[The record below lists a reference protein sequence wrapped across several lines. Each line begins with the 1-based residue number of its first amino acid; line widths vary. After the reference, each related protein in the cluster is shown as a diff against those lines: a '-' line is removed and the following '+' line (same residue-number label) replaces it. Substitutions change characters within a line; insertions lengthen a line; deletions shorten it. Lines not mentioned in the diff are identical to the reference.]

1 MKIGNSFEGISEL
14 IGAGL
19 QHDTNMSIKNKSVK
33 KEVAANKKV
42 DKSTVKTDSNKKRS
56 HDEHDESSDE
66 EFELDGI
73 IDVGESED
81 ESDGDDESE
90 DAEEEAGDDEEEDS
104 DDELNQLLAE
114 QEAEGDED
122 EEADFSSDESADDTK
137 SLTERLSDVKL
148 RTLSSESLAKLN
160 EIHTT
165 FADGRERIIKPEIEP
180 VYDSDDSDKEDFNT
194 IGNIPIN
201 AYDEYP
207 HIGYD
212 INGKRIMR
220 PAKGS
225 ALDQLLENIDLPEGW
240 TGLLDKN
247 SGNALNISE
256 EELELIRKI
265 ERNEN
270 TDETSNPYEPT
281 IEWFTSKTEI
291 MPLSAAPEPKSRFT
305 PSKHEARR
313 IMKIVKAIREGKI
326 IPPDQ
331 RKKIEEEDDEKL
343 NYNLWEGIDDEL
355 TKDHIMTLRAPKVAP
370 PTNEESYNPP
380 EEYLL
385 TAEELKEWESMDPSE
400 RERNFI
406 PQKFGSLRKVPG
418 YGENIR
424 ERFER
429 CLDLYLAPRVRKNKL
444 NIDPE
449 SLIPELPSPKDLRP
463 FPIRTSTI
471 YEGHTGKIRTLSID
485 PTGNWL
491 ATGSDDG
498 TVRIWEVLTGR
509 EVHKFVIIDD
519 IEENSDDHIES
530 VQWNPDPEC
539 GILAIACGENIYLC
553 IPPIFGYEI
562 ENEGHKR
569 IEDGFGFAKTKSDK
583 TDVTGVASDNEEGD
597 EEEDQEGDS
606 TVNKNA
612 ASWFKPTNAQLNNG
626 ISLVITTSR
635 GASAS
640 ASTIKKLNWHRRGD
654 YLLSVSPDGGN
665 KASILIHQLSKHASQ
680 SPFRKSRGI
689 LMDAKFHPTKP
700 ILIVM
705 SQRYIRIYNLQL
717 QQLVKKLLPGARWLS
732 CLDIH
737 PRGGDHLIAGSYDK
751 RVLWHDLDLSST
763 PYKTLRYHEKAVRSV
778 SFHKG
783 NLPLF
788 CSASDDGFIH
798 VFHATVYDDLI
809 TNPLLVPLK
818 KLQGHKVINSL
829 GVLDVCWHPREAWL
843 FSAGADG
850 SARLWTS

>member
-1 MKIGNSFEGISEL
+1 MTATTRSRGTNKEKKTAEISVPV
-14 IGAGL
+14 A
-19 QHDTNMSIKNKSVK
+19 
-33 KEVAANKKV
+33 EV
-42 DKSTVKTDSNKKRS
+42 SKKRN
-56 HDEHDESSDE
+56 HDEHESSADEDFELNGLIDVEASEEESEEDGEGEASDSDAELNKMLAEEEEDIDEESNLSSDE
-66 EFELDGI
+66 D
-73 IDVGESED
+73 S
-81 ESDGDDESE
+81 
-90 DAEEEAGDDEEEDS
+90 DAET
-104 DDELNQLLAE
+104 
-114 QEAEGDED
+114 
-122 EEADFSSDESADDTK
+122 TK
-137 SLTERLSDVKL
+137 SLTDRLSDVKL
-148 RTLSSESLAKLN
+148 RTLSAESLSKLN
-160 EIHTT
+160 EVHTK
-165 FADGRERIIKPEIEP
+165 FADGRPRIIKPEINP
-180 VYDSDDSDKEDFNT
+180 VYDSDDSDGEDYNT
-194 IGNIPIN
+194 IGNIPIS

-225 ALDQLLENIDLPEGW
+225 ALDQLLESIDLPEGW

-247 SGNALNISE
+247 SGSALNISE
-256 EELELIRKI
+256 EELELIKKI
-265 ERNEN
+265 EKNEN
-270 TDETSNPYEPT
+270 PDDSTNPYEPT

-313 IMKIVKAIREGKI
+313 IMKLVKAIREGRI
-326 IPPDQ
+326 LAPDQ
-331 RKKIEEEDDEKL
+331 RKKLEEENEEQL
-343 NYNLWEGIDDEL
+343 NYNLWEGADDEL
-355 TKDHIMTLRAPKVAP
+355 TKDHIMTLRAPKLPP

-385 TAEELKEWESMDPSE
+385 TEEERKEWEQMDPSE

-406 PQKFGSLRKVPG
+406 PQKYGSLRRVPG

-463 FPIRTSTI
+463 FPIRTSTL
-471 YEGHTGKIRTLSID
+471 YEGHNGKIRTLSID

-509 EVHKFVIIDD
+509 EVHRFVIIDD
-519 IEENSDDHIES
+519 VEENTDDHIEA

-539 GILAIACGENIYLC
+539 GILAIAAGENIYLC
-553 IPPIFGYEI
+553 VPPIFGYEI

-569 IEDGFGFAKTKSDK
+569 IENGFGYTKSQSDK
-583 TDVTGVASDNEEGD
+583 TEVTGVDSDDEAAGEKDDKAGEEA
-597 EEEDQEGDS
+597 
-606 TVNKNA
+606 TTIKNA
-612 ASWFKPTNAQLNNG
+612 TEWFKPTKAQAESG
-626 ISLVITTSR
+626 ISLVLTTSR
-635 GASAS
+635 GAGSS

-654 YLLSVSPDGGN
+654 YFLSVSPDGGN

-700 ILIVM
+700 ILFVM

-737 PRGGDHLIAGSYDK
+737 PRGGEHLIAGSYDK
-751 RVLWHDLDLSST
+751 RVLWHDLELAAT

-778 SFHKG
+778 AFHKG

-798 VFHATVYDDLI
+798 VFHATVYDDLV

-818 KLQGHKVINSL
+818 KLQGHKVVNSL

-850 SARLWTS
+850 VARLWTS

>member
-1 MKIGNSFEGISEL
+1 MTATTRSRGTNKEKKTAEISVPV
-14 IGAGL
+14 A
-19 QHDTNMSIKNKSVK
+19 
-33 KEVAANKKV
+33 EV
-42 DKSTVKTDSNKKRS
+42 SKKRN
-56 HDEHDESSDE
+56 HDEHESSADEDFELNGLIDVEASEEESEEDGEGEASDSDAELNKMLAEEEEDIDEESNLSSDE
-66 EFELDGI
+66 D
-73 IDVGESED
+73 S
-81 ESDGDDESE
+81 
-90 DAEEEAGDDEEEDS
+90 DAET
-104 DDELNQLLAE
+104 
-114 QEAEGDED
+114 
-122 EEADFSSDESADDTK
+122 TK
-137 SLTERLSDVKL
+137 SLTDRLSDVKL
-148 RTLSSESLAKLN
+148 RTLSAESLSKLN
-160 EIHTT
+160 EVHTK
-165 FADGRERIIKPEIEP
+165 FADGRPRIIKPEINP
-180 VYDSDDSDKEDFNT
+180 VYDSDDSDGEDYNT
-194 IGNIPIN
+194 IGNIPIS

-225 ALDQLLENIDLPEGW
+225 ALDQLLESIDLPEGW

-247 SGNALNISE
+247 SGSALNISE
-256 EELELIRKI
+256 EELELIKKI
-265 ERNEN
+265 EKNEN
-270 TDETSNPYEPT
+270 PDDSTNPYEPT

-313 IMKIVKAIREGKI
+313 IMKLVKAIREGRI
-326 IPPDQ
+326 LAPDQ
-331 RKKIEEEDDEKL
+331 RKKLEEENEEQL
-343 NYNLWEGIDDEL
+343 NYNLWEGADDEL
-355 TKDHIMTLRAPKVAP
+355 TKDHIMTLRAPKLPP

-385 TAEELKEWESMDPSE
+385 TEEERKEWEQMDPSE

-406 PQKFGSLRKVPG
+406 PQKYGSLRRVPG

-463 FPIRTSTI
+463 FPIRTSTL
-471 YEGHTGKIRTLSID
+471 YEGHNGKIRTLSID

-509 EVHKFVIIDD
+509 EVHRFVIIDD
-519 IEENSDDHIES
+519 VEDNTDDHIEA

-539 GILAIACGENIYLC
+539 GILAIAAGENIYLC
-553 IPPIFGYEI
+553 VPPIFGYEI

-569 IEDGFGFAKTKSDK
+569 IENGFGYTKSQSDK
-583 TDVTGVASDNEEGD
+583 TEVTGVDSDDEATGEKDDKAGEEA
-597 EEEDQEGDS
+597 
-606 TVNKNA
+606 TTIKNA
-612 ASWFKPTNAQLNNG
+612 TEWFKPTKAQAESG
-626 ISLVITTSR
+626 ISLMLTTSR
-635 GASAS
+635 GAGSS

-654 YLLSVSPDGGN
+654 YFLSVSPDGGN

-700 ILIVM
+700 ILFVM

-737 PRGGDHLIAGSYDK
+737 PRGGEHLIAGSYDK
-751 RVLWHDLDLSST
+751 RVLWHDLELAAT

-778 SFHKG
+778 AFHKG

-798 VFHATVYDDLI
+798 VFHATVYDDLV

-818 KLQGHKVINSL
+818 KLQGHKVVNSL

-850 SARLWTS
+850 VARLWTS

>member
-1 MKIGNSFEGISEL
+1 MTATTRSRGTNKEKKTAEISVPV
-14 IGAGL
+14 A
-19 QHDTNMSIKNKSVK
+19 
-33 KEVAANKKV
+33 EV
-42 DKSTVKTDSNKKRS
+42 SKKRN
-56 HDEHDESSDE
+56 HDEHESSADEDFELNGLIDVEASEEESEEDGEGEASDSDAELNKMLAEEEEDIDEESNLSSDE
-66 EFELDGI
+66 D
-73 IDVGESED
+73 S
-81 ESDGDDESE
+81 
-90 DAEEEAGDDEEEDS
+90 DAET
-104 DDELNQLLAE
+104 
-114 QEAEGDED
+114 
-122 EEADFSSDESADDTK
+122 TK
-137 SLTERLSDVKL
+137 SLTDRLSDVKL
-148 RTLSSESLAKLN
+148 RTLSAESLSKLN
-160 EIHTT
+160 EVHTK
-165 FADGRERIIKPEIEP
+165 FADGRPRIIKPEINP
-180 VYDSDDSDKEDFNT
+180 VYDSDDSDGEDYNT
-194 IGNIPIN
+194 IGNIPIS

-225 ALDQLLENIDLPEGW
+225 ALDQLLESIDLPEGW

-247 SGNALNISE
+247 SGSALNISE
-256 EELELIRKI
+256 EELELIKKI
-265 ERNEN
+265 EKNEN
-270 TDETSNPYEPT
+270 PDDSTNPYEPT

-313 IMKIVKAIREGKI
+313 IMKLVKAIREGRI
-326 IPPDQ
+326 LAPDQ
-331 RKKIEEEDDEKL
+331 RKKLEEENEEQL
-343 NYNLWEGIDDEL
+343 NYNLWEGADDEL
-355 TKDHIMTLRAPKVAP
+355 TKDHIMTLRAPKLPP

-385 TAEELKEWESMDPSE
+385 TEEERKEWEQMDPSE

-406 PQKFGSLRKVPG
+406 PQKYGSLRRVPG

-463 FPIRTSTI
+463 FPIRTSTL
-471 YEGHTGKIRTLSID
+471 YEGHNGKIRTLSID

-509 EVHKFVIIDD
+509 EVHRFVIIDD
-519 IEENSDDHIES
+519 VEDNTDDHIEA

-539 GILAIACGENIYLC
+539 GILAIAAGENIYLC
-553 IPPIFGYEI
+553 VPPIFGYEI

-569 IEDGFGFAKTKSDK
+569 IENGFGYTKSQSDK
-583 TDVTGVASDNEEGD
+583 TEVTGVDSDDEAAGEKDDKAGEEA
-597 EEEDQEGDS
+597 
-606 TVNKNA
+606 TTIKNA
-612 ASWFKPTNAQLNNG
+612 TEWFKPTKAQAESG
-626 ISLVITTSR
+626 ISLVLTTSR
-635 GASAS
+635 GAGSS

-654 YLLSVSPDGGN
+654 YFLSVSPDGGN

-700 ILIVM
+700 ILFVM

-737 PRGGDHLIAGSYDK
+737 PRGGEHLIAGSYDK
-751 RVLWHDLDLSST
+751 RVLWHDLELAAT

-778 SFHKG
+778 AFHKG

-798 VFHATVYDDLI
+798 VFHATVYDDLV

-818 KLQGHKVINSL
+818 KLQGHKVVNSL

-850 SARLWTS
+850 VARLWTS

>member
-1 MKIGNSFEGISEL
+1 MAAVQKRNG
-14 IGAGL
+14 
-19 QHDTNMSIKNKSVK
+19 QKKSVK
-33 KEVAANKKV
+33 GETPA
-42 DKSTVKTDSNKKRS
+42 VKAVQAKKRS
-56 HDEHDESSDE
+56 HDEQEESSDE
-66 EFELDGI
+66 EFELNGLI
-73 IDVGESED
+73 
-81 ESDGDDESE
+81 
-90 DAEEEAGDDEEEDS
+90 DAEASDDDEEEEDQS
-104 DDELNQLLAE
+104 DDEAS
-114 QEAEGDED
+114 ADEGDSAEED
-122 EEADFSSDESADDTK
+122 EEADDSEEDELNKLLGEEDSEGEISSDEIESEDDSK
-137 SLTERLSDVKL
+137 SITERLSDVKL
-148 RTLSSESLAKLN
+148 RTLSSDSLNKLN
-160 EIHTT
+160 EVHTQ
-165 FADGRERIIKPEIEP
+165 FADGRPRIIKPEIEP
-180 VYDSDDSDKEDFNT
+180 TYDSDDSDQEDHNT
-194 IGNIPIN
+194 IGNIPIS
-201 AYDEYP
+201 AYEEYP

-212 INGKRIMR
+212 LNGKRIMR

-240 TGLLDKN
+240 TGLLDKD
-247 SGNALNISE
+247 SGSALNINE

-265 ERNEN
+265 ERNET
-270 TDETSNPYEPT
+270 TDDTTNPYEPT

-291 MPLSAAPEPKSRFT
+291 MPLSAAPEPKSRFV

-313 IMKIVKAIREGKI
+313 IMKLVKAIREGKI
-326 IPPDQ
+326 MTPEQ
-331 RKKIEEEDDEKL
+331 RKKAQEEDSEEL
-343 NYNLWEGIDDEL
+343 NYNLWEGSHDEI
-355 TKDHIMTLRAPKVAP
+355 TKDHIMTLRAPKLPP
-370 PTNEESYNPP
+370 PTHEESYNPP
-380 EEYLL
+380 EEYVM
-385 TAEELKEWESMDPSE
+385 TEEELKAWKEMDPSD
-400 RERNFI
+400 RDTSFI
-406 PQKFGSLRKVPG
+406 PQKYGSLRKVPG
-418 YGENIR
+418 YADNIR
-424 ERFER
+424 EKFER

-463 FPIRTSTI
+463 FPIRTSTT
-471 YEGHTGKIRTLSID
+471 YEGHESRIRSLSID

-509 EVHKFVIIDD
+509 EVHKYVIIEDVKD
-519 IEENSDDHIES
+519 NSEDHIEA

-539 GILAIACGENIYLC
+539 GILAIACAENIYLC

-569 IEDGFGFAKTKSDK
+569 IEDGFGFSKSQNEK
-583 TDVTGVASDNEEGD
+583 ASVNGVASDDEDGGD
-597 EEEDQEGDS
+597 NGKNDVDEDGV
-606 TVNKNA
+606 TKNA
-612 ASWFKPTNAQLNNG
+612 ASWFKPTKDQLANG

-635 GASAS
+635 GSSAS

-665 KASILIHQLSKHASQ
+665 RASVLIHQISKHASQ

-689 LMDAKFHPTKP
+689 LMDAKFHPSKP

-705 SQRYIRIYNLQL
+705 SQRYIRIYNLQQ

-737 PRGGDHLIAGSYDK
+737 PRGGEHLIAGSYDK
-751 RVLWHDLDLSST
+751 RVLWHDLDLSAT

-778 SFHKG
+778 AFHKVT
-783 NLPLF
+783 LPLF
-788 CSASDDGFIH
+788 ASASDDGSIH

-829 GVLDVCWHPREAWL
+829 GVLDIEWHPREAWL
-843 FSAGADG
+843 FSAGADNV
-850 SARLWTS
+850 ARLWTT

>member
-1 MKIGNSFEGISEL
+1 MARRPTKVQSEEKSF
-14 IGAGL
+14 
-19 QHDTNMSIKNKSVK
+19 QN
-33 KEVAANKKV
+33 AA
-42 DKSTVKTDSNKKRS
+42 KKRT
-56 HDEHDESSDE
+56 HEEQNESSDE
-66 EFELDGI
+66 EFELNGKINPD
-73 IDVGESED
+73 
-81 ESDGDDESE
+81 
-90 DAEEEAGDDEEEDS
+90 DS
-104 DDELNQLLAE
+104 DDESASEPEAGEPSEEDSEAELNAMLE
-114 QEAEGDED
+114 QEEG
-122 EEADFSSDESADDTK
+122 EASEGESDSDLSFSDEDDTK
-137 SLTERLSDVKL
+137 SLTDRLSDVKL
-148 RTLSSESLAKLN
+148 RTLSSESLKKLD
-160 EIHTT
+160 EVHTT
-165 FADGRERIIKPEIEP
+165 FVDGRPRIIKPEIEP
-180 VYDSDDSDKEDFNT
+180 VYDSDDSDQEEFNT
-194 IGNIPIN
+194 IGNIPLS
-201 AYDEYP
+201 AYEEYP

-247 SGNALNISE
+247 SGSALNISE

-265 ERNEN
+265 EKNEH
-270 TDETSNPYEPT
+270 TDESINMYEPT

-331 RKKIEEEDDEKL
+331 RKKIQEEEEENHYD
-343 NYNLWEGIDDEL
+343 LWEGVDDEI
-355 TKDHIMTLRAPKVAP
+355 TKDHIMTLRAPKLPP

-385 TAEELKEWESMDPSE
+385 TPEEQKQWEEMDPSE

-406 PQKFGSLRKVPG
+406 PQKYGSLRKVPG

-449 SLIPELPSPKDLRP
+449 SLVPELPSPKDLRP
-463 FPIRTSTI
+463 FPIRTSTT
-471 YEGHTGKIRTLSID
+471 YEGHEGKIRTLSVD

-509 EVHKFVIIDD
+509 QVHKFNIIDT
-519 IEENSDDHIES
+519 EENSEDHIES
-530 VQWNPDPEC
+530 VQWNPDPDC
-539 GILAIACGENIYLC
+539 GILAIAAGENIYIC

-562 ENEGHKR
+562 ENEGHTR
-569 IEDGFGFAKTKSDK
+569 IEDGFGFAKMKNNSSDMK
-583 TDVTGVASDNEEGD
+583 GVASDNEEEERD
-597 EEEDQEGDS
+597 EEGGANQTENDK
-606 TVNKNA
+606 KNA
-612 ASWFKPTNAQLNNG
+612 AEWFKPTKAQLENG

-635 GASAS
+635 GSSAC
-640 ASTIKKLNWHRRGD
+640 TIKKLNWHRRGD
-654 YLLSVSPDGGN
+654 YLLSVAPDGGN

-680 SPFRKSRGI
+680 SPFSKSRGI

-751 RVLWHDLDLSST
+751 RVLWHDLDLAAT

-778 SFHKG
+778 AFHKG
-783 NLPLF
+783 TLPLF
-788 CSASDDGFIH
+788 CSASDDGAIH

-818 KLQGHKVINSL
+818 KLEGHKVVNSL

-843 FSAGADG
+843 FSAGADHV
-850 SARLWTS
+850 ARLWTT

>member
-1 MKIGNSFEGISEL
+1 MTATTRSRGTNKEKKTAEISVPV
-14 IGAGL
+14 A
-19 QHDTNMSIKNKSVK
+19 
-33 KEVAANKKV
+33 EV
-42 DKSTVKTDSNKKRS
+42 SKKRNHEEHES
-56 HDEHDESSDE
+56 SADEDFELNGLIDVEASEEESEEDGEGEASDSDAELNKMLAEEEEDIDEESNLSSDE
-66 EFELDGI
+66 D
-73 IDVGESED
+73 S
-81 ESDGDDESE
+81 
-90 DAEEEAGDDEEEDS
+90 DAET
-104 DDELNQLLAE
+104 
-114 QEAEGDED
+114 
-122 EEADFSSDESADDTK
+122 TK
-137 SLTERLSDVKL
+137 SLTDRLSDVKL
-148 RTLSSESLAKLN
+148 RTLSAESLSKLN
-160 EIHTT
+160 EVHTK
-165 FADGRERIIKPEIEP
+165 FADGRPRIIKPEINP
-180 VYDSDDSDKEDFNT
+180 VYDSDDSDGEDYNT
-194 IGNIPIN
+194 IGNIPIS

-225 ALDQLLENIDLPEGW
+225 ALDQLLESIDLPEGW

-247 SGNALNISE
+247 SGSALNISE
-256 EELELIRKI
+256 EELELIKKI
-265 ERNEN
+265 EKNEN
-270 TDETSNPYEPT
+270 PDDSTNPYEPT

-313 IMKIVKAIREGKI
+313 IMKLVKAIREGRI
-326 IPPDQ
+326 LAPDQ
-331 RKKIEEEDDEKL
+331 RKKLEEENEEQL
-343 NYNLWEGIDDEL
+343 NYNLWEGADDEL
-355 TKDHIMTLRAPKVAP
+355 TKDHIMTLRAPKLPP

-385 TAEELKEWESMDPSE
+385 TEEERKEWEQMDPSE

-406 PQKFGSLRKVPG
+406 PQKYGSLRRVPG

-463 FPIRTSTI
+463 FPIRTSTL
-471 YEGHTGKIRTLSID
+471 YEGHNGKIRTLSID

-519 IEENSDDHIES
+519 VEENTDDHIEA

-539 GILAIACGENIYLC
+539 GILAIAAGENIYLC
-553 IPPIFGYEI
+553 VPPIFGYEI

-569 IEDGFGFAKTKSDK
+569 IENGFGYTKSQSDK
-583 TDVTGVASDNEEGD
+583 TEVTGVDSDDEAAGEKDDKAGEEA
-597 EEEDQEGDS
+597 
-606 TVNKNA
+606 TTIKNA
-612 ASWFKPTNAQLNNG
+612 TEWFKPTKAQAESG
-626 ISLVITTSR
+626 ISLVLTTSR
-635 GASAS
+635 GAGSS

-654 YLLSVSPDGGN
+654 YFLSISPDGGN

-700 ILIVM
+700 ILFVM

-737 PRGGDHLIAGSYDK
+737 PRGGEHLIAGSYDK
-751 RVLWHDLDLSST
+751 RVLWHDLELAAT

-778 SFHKG
+778 AFHKG

-798 VFHATVYDDLI
+798 VFHATVYDDLV

-818 KLQGHKVINSL
+818 KLQGHKVVNSL

-850 SARLWTS
+850 VARLWTS

>member
-1 MKIGNSFEGISEL
+1 MTATTRSRGTNKEKKTAEISVPV
-14 IGAGL
+14 A
-19 QHDTNMSIKNKSVK
+19 
-33 KEVAANKKV
+33 EV
-42 DKSTVKTDSNKKRS
+42 SKKRNHEEHES
-56 HDEHDESSDE
+56 SAYEDFELNGLIDVEASEEESEEDGEGEASDSDAELNKMLAEEEEDIDEESNLSSDE
-66 EFELDGI
+66 D
-73 IDVGESED
+73 S
-81 ESDGDDESE
+81 
-90 DAEEEAGDDEEEDS
+90 DAET
-104 DDELNQLLAE
+104 
-114 QEAEGDED
+114 
-122 EEADFSSDESADDTK
+122 TK
-137 SLTERLSDVKL
+137 SLTDRLSDVKL
-148 RTLSSESLAKLN
+148 RTLSAESLSKLN
-160 EIHTT
+160 EVHTK
-165 FADGRERIIKPEIEP
+165 FADGRPRIIKPEINP
-180 VYDSDDSDKEDFNT
+180 VYDSDDSDGEDYNT
-194 IGNIPIN
+194 IGNIPIS

-225 ALDQLLENIDLPEGW
+225 ALDQLLESIDLPEGW

-247 SGNALNISE
+247 SGSALNISE
-256 EELELIRKI
+256 EELELIKKI
-265 ERNEN
+265 EKNEN
-270 TDETSNPYEPT
+270 PDDSTNPYEPT

-313 IMKIVKAIREGKI
+313 IMKLVKAIREGRI
-326 IPPDQ
+326 LAPDQ
-331 RKKIEEEDDEKL
+331 RKKLEEENEEQL
-343 NYNLWEGIDDEL
+343 NYNLWEGADDEL
-355 TKDHIMTLRAPKVAP
+355 TKDHIMTLRAPKLPP

-385 TAEELKEWESMDPSE
+385 TEEERKEWEQMDPSE

-406 PQKFGSLRKVPG
+406 PQKYGSLRRVPG

-463 FPIRTSTI
+463 FPIRTSTL
-471 YEGHTGKIRTLSID
+471 YEGHNGKIRTLSID

-509 EVHKFVIIDD
+509 EVHRFVIIDD
-519 IEENSDDHIES
+519 VEDNTDDHIEA

-539 GILAIACGENIYLC
+539 GILAIAAGENIYLC
-553 IPPIFGYEI
+553 VPPIFGYEI

-569 IEDGFGFAKTKSDK
+569 IENGFGYTKSQSDK
-583 TDVTGVASDNEEGD
+583 TEVTGVDSDDEAAGEKDDKAGEEA
-597 EEEDQEGDS
+597 
-606 TVNKNA
+606 TTIKNA
-612 ASWFKPTNAQLNNG
+612 TEWFKPTKAQAESG
-626 ISLVITTSR
+626 ISLVLTTSR
-635 GASAS
+635 GAGSS

-654 YLLSVSPDGGN
+654 YFLSVSPDGGN

-700 ILIVM
+700 ILFVM

-737 PRGGDHLIAGSYDK
+737 PRGGEHLIAGSYDK
-751 RVLWHDLDLSST
+751 RVLWHDLELAAT

-778 SFHKG
+778 AFHKG

-798 VFHATVYDDLI
+798 VFHATVYDDLV

-818 KLQGHKVINSL
+818 KLQGHKVVNSL

-850 SARLWTS
+850 VARLWTS